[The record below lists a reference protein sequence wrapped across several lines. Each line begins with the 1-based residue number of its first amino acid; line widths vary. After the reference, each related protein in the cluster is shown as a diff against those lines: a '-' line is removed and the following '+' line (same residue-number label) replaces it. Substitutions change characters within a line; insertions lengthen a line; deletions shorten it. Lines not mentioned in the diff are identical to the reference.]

1 MSAHDLQKATGAVD
15 SRHLLLLG
23 TGPGL
28 GASVAR
34 RFARE
39 AYRLT
44 LVARSQ
50 ATTAALAD
58 ELRGEGIDVTVVA
71 ADVGDPDRLRAAVA
85 PLFGRPGAPG
95 VVIYSAAL
103 AASDELLSVT
113 PEQLAAAYAVN
124 VIGAVV
130 TAQLAVPAMRAAG
143 SGTLLFTGGGFAD
156 ALPESLATLS
166 LGKLT
171 LRGVATMLA
180 RQVRDD
186 GIHAGS
192 LTILGQIAA
201 GTPFDPDRIADA
213 YWTIRNEEPDAWREE
228 YRFDGALETREDPL
242 LRGLDVVPEEGL
254 EPPTRGL

>member
-1 MSAHDLQKATGAVD
+1 MTSEELAPGAVD
-15 SRHLLLLG
+15 ARHLLIVG
-23 TGPGL
+23 AGPGL

-39 AYRLT
+39 GYRLT
-44 LVARSQ
+44 LVARSP
-50 ATTAALAD
+50 ATTSALAD
-58 ELRGEGIDVTVVA
+58 ALRDAGTDVTVVV
-71 ADVGDPDRLRAAVA
+71 ADAGDADTLRAAVA
-85 PLFGRPGAPG
+85 PLFARPGAPG
-95 VVIYSAAL
+95 VMIYSAAL
-103 AASDELLSVT
+103 MAPDDLLSVT

-143 SGTLLFTGGGFAD
+143 GGTLLFTGGGFAD
-156 ALPESLATLS
+156 ALPESMATLS
-166 LGKLT
+166 LGKLA

-186 GIHAGS
+186 DIHAGS

-213 YWTIRNEEPDAWREE
+213 YWAIRNEDSDAWREE
-228 YRFDGALETREDPL
+228 YRFDGAVAA
-242 LRGLDVVPEEGL
+242 RG
-254 EPPTRGL
+254 

>member
-1 MSAHDLQKATGAVD
+1 MSAHDVQNATGAVD
-15 SRHLLLLG
+15 SRHLLIVG
-23 TGPGL
+23 AGPGL

-39 AYRLT
+39 GYRLT

-50 ATTAALAD
+50 ATTATLAH
-58 ELRGEGIDVTVVA
+58 ELRAAGTDVTVVA
-71 ADVGDPDRLRAAVA
+71 ADAGDPDRLRAAVA
-85 PLFGRPGAPG
+85 PLFAAPGAPG
-95 VVIYSAAL
+95 VVIYSAVLPAF
-103 AASDELLSVT
+103 DDLLSVT
-113 PEQLAAAYAVN
+113 PEQLAAAYSVN

-143 SGTLLFTGGGFAD
+143 DGTVLFTGGGFAD

-166 LGKLT
+166 LGKLA

-180 RQVRDD
+180 RKVRDD

-201 GTPFDPDRIADA
+201 GTPLDPDRIADA
-213 YWTIRNEEPDAWREE
+213 YWAIRNEDPGAWREE
-228 YRFDGALETREDPL
+228 YRFDGALATAQGSAAP
-242 LRGLDVVPEEGL
+242 GP
-254 EPPTRGL
+254 

>member
-1 MSAHDLQKATGAVD
+1 MSADAVQNAPGAVD
-15 SRHLLLLG
+15 SRHLLVVG

-39 AYRLT
+39 GYRLT
-44 LVARSQ
+44 LVARSP
-50 ATTAALAD
+50 ATLAALAD
-58 ELRGEGIDVTVVA
+58 ALRAASTDVTIVA
-71 ADVGDPDRLRAAVA
+71 ADAGDPDRLSAALA
-85 PLFGRPGAPG
+85 PLFAGPGAPG

-113 PEQLAAAYAVN
+113 PQQLAAAYAVN

-143 SGTLLFTGGGFAD
+143 GGTLLFTGGGFAD
-156 ALPESLATLS
+156 ALPESLTTLS

-186 GIHAGS
+186 NIHSGS
-192 LTILGQIAA
+192 LTIRGQIAA
-201 GTPFDPDRIADA
+201 GTPFAPDRIADA
-213 YWTIRNEEPDAWREE
+213 YWAIHNEDRDGWREE
-228 YRFDGALETREDPL
+228 YRFDGAVATTDA
-242 LRGLDVVPEEGL
+242 
-254 EPPTRGL
+254 